1 MAKTYIFNP
10 DSDLALANGDA
21 NYLPPRSARRM
32 ADDLSILPAWY
43 ADEGDAVLIPSSD
56 VIYYWSKT
64 LSNNILYSEL
74 KWITNK
80 EAVPSQPLSP
90 WGWNA
95 ALVKQ
100 MKVRGLSDEHL
111 PNVEEMEA
119 LRALSSRRMAVE
131 VLAEV
136 RQHLSHEH
144 PLMGESAFC
153 LTEEEIARCVEMH
166 PATMLKAPW
175 SGSGKGLRR
184 AQGLYQPPLSG
195 WCTRTLAQQGAV
207 VVEPLYNKVKD
218 FAMEFYASGDGSPLS
233 FVGYS
238 SFVTDANGS
247 YEGNLLMTDE
257 AIEEALSA
265 YVPRETLHLVR
276 ARLQRV
282 IGERI
287 GVRYR
292 GYIGVDMMICRA
304 SSDEV
309 TRHGIDSSLLC
320 VEDEF
325 GLHPCVEINLRMNMG
340 VVAHIFYE
348 RYVVKGC
355 KGRFVVDYYPT
366 PDALRE
372 AHARRMKESPLQLS
386 PEGRVCKGYLPL
398 TPVGRET
405 QYLVWVLVSEE

>member
-32 ADDLSILPAWY
+32 ADDLSLLPAWY

-64 LSNNILYSEL
+64 LSNNILRSEIKL
-74 KWITNK
+74 VTNK
-80 EAVPSQPLSP
+80 ESLPSQPLSP

-100 MKVRGLSDEHL
+100 MKVRGLGDEHL
-111 PNVEEMEA
+111 PSVEEMEA

-131 VLAEV
+131 VLKALM
-136 RQHLSHEH
+136 QNLSDTHR
-144 PLMGESAFC
+144 LIGEAAFC
-153 LTEEEIARCVEMH
+153 VTEEEIVQQVTSY
-166 PATMLKAPW
+166 PTTMLKAPW
-175 SGSGKGLRR
+175 SSSGKGLRR
-184 AQGLYQPPLSG
+184 GQGEYAPPLSG
-195 WCTRTLAQQGAV
+195 WCARTLAQQGAV

-257 AIEEALSA
+257 AIEEELSA
-265 YVPRETLHLVR
+265 YVPRETLHMVR
-276 ARLQRV
+276 TRLQRV
-282 IGERI
+282 IGERV
-287 GVRYR
+287 GARYR
-292 GYIGVDMMICRA
+292 GYIGVDMMICRP
-304 SSDEV
+304 SFDEGQSV
-309 TRHGIDSSLLC
+309 MGAEVYR
-320 VEDEF
+320 
-325 GLHPCVEINLRMNMG
+325 LHPCVEINVRMNMG

-348 RYVVKGC
+348 RYVAKGC
-355 KGRFVVDYYPT
+355 RGRFVVDYYST
-366 PDALRE
+366 PEALRE
-372 AHARRMKESPLQLS
+372 AHRQRMEEAPLQLS
-386 PEGRVCKGYLPL
+386 PEGRICKGYLPL

-405 QYLVWVLVSEE
+405 QYLVWALISEE

>member
-32 ADDLSILPAWY
+32 ADDLSLLPAWY

-56 VIYYWSKT
+56 AIYYWSKT
-64 LSNNILYSEL
+64 SSNNILRSEI

-80 EAVPSQPLSP
+80 ESLPSQPLSP

-100 MKVRGLSDEHL
+100 MRVRGLGDEHL
-111 PNVEEMEA
+111 PSVEEMET

-136 RQHLSHEH
+136 VQHLSHEH

-153 LTEEEIARCVEMH
+153 LTEEEIARRVEAH

-175 SGSGKGLRR
+175 SSSGKGLRR
-184 AQGLYQPPLSG
+184 GQGLYQPPLSG
-195 WCTRTLAQQGAV
+195 WCARTLAQQGAV

-257 AIEEALSA
+257 EIESELGTYVSREALHS
-265 YVPRETLHLVR
+265 VR
-276 ARLQRV
+276 AMLQEL

-287 GVRYR
+287 GTDYR
-292 GYIGVDMMICRA
+292 GYIGVDMMICHVKRENQKR
-304 SSDEV
+304 DM
-309 TRHGIDSSLLC
+309 C
-320 VEDEF
+320 
-325 GLHPCVEINLRMNMG
+325 LHPCVEINLRMNMG

-348 RYVVKGC
+348 RYVAKGC

-372 AHARRMKESPLQLS
+372 AHARRMEEVPLQLS
-386 PEGRVCKGYLPL
+386 PEGRICKGYLPL
-398 TPVGRET
+398 TPIGRET

>member
-32 ADDLSILPAWY
+32 ADDLSLLPAWY

-64 LSNNILYSEL
+64 LSNNILRSEIKL
-74 KWITNK
+74 VTNK
-80 EAVPSQPLSP
+80 ESLPSQPLSP

-100 MKVRGLSDEHL
+100 MKVRGLGDEHL
-111 PNVEEMEA
+111 PSVEEMEA

-131 VLAEV
+131 VLKALM
-136 RQHLSHEH
+136 QNLSDTHR
-144 PLMGESAFC
+144 LIGEAAFC
-153 LTEEEIARCVEMH
+153 VTEEEIVQQVTSY
-166 PATMLKAPW
+166 PTTMLKAPW
-175 SGSGKGLRR
+175 SSSGKGLRR
-184 AQGLYQPPLSG
+184 GQGEFAPPLSG
-195 WCTRTLAQQGAV
+195 WCARTLAQQGGV
-207 VVEPLYNKVKD
+207 VVEPLYRKVKD
-218 FAMEFYASGDGSPLS
+218 FAMEFYSAGDGAPLT

-238 SFVTDANGS
+238 RFVTDANGS
-247 YEGNLLMTDE
+247 YEGNLLMADE
-257 AIEEALSA
+257 EIERELSTYVSREALHS
-265 YVPRETLHLVR
+265 VR
-276 ARLQRV
+276 AMLQEL

-287 GVRYR
+287 GADYR
-292 GYIGVDMMICRA
+292 GYVGVDMMVCLVKRENQKW
-304 SSDEV
+304 DM
-309 TRHGIDSSLLC
+309 C
-320 VEDEF
+320 
-325 GLHPCVEINLRMNMG
+325 LHPCVEINLRMNMG

-348 RYVVKGC
+348 RYVAKGC

-372 AHARRMKESPLQLS
+372 AHARRMEEAPLQLS

-405 QYLVWVLVSEE
+405 QYLVWALISEE